1 MEWESIKANFTKRG
15 FFAYLCKDA
24 EDVKRTL
31 LEEVLSEP
39 IEVAGFGNSQ
49 TCRDLGLIPWVRE
62 RAREVHLHD
71 PQHYSAEED
80 HRAQQADVYFAS
92 ANAVSKEGHIVNIDG
107 TGNRVSATCYGPDH
121 VIFIVGENK
130 IADTLEHA
138 VEKAKDA
145 AVKIARRYNRK
156 TPCVVT
162 GKCEDCLSPE
172 CVCGVM
178 TIHRRALKGNRISV
192 LFVRQELGL

>member
-1 MEWESIKANFTKRG
+1 MDWESIKVNFTRRG
-15 FFAYLCKDA
+15 FSAYLCRDE

-31 LEEVLSEP
+31 LEKVLPET
-39 IEVAGFGNSQ
+39 IESAGFGNSQ
-49 TCRDLGLIPWVRE
+49 TCRDLGLIPWIRE

-80 HRAQQADVYFAS
+80 HRAQQAGVYFAS

-107 TGNRVSATCYGPDH
+107 TGNRVSATCYGPAH

-130 IADTLEHA
+130 IADTLELA
-138 VEKAKDA
+138 VEKAKEA

-156 TPCVVT
+156 TPCVIT
-162 GKCEDCLSPE
+162 GKCEDCQSPD

-178 TIHRRALKGNRISV
+178 AIHRRALKGNRISV
-192 LFVRQELGL
+192 LFVQQELGL